1 MPGRV
6 QSSVIMA
13 NLKPSPS
20 RPSKFSAGTSQSVK
34 ISSAVCKP
42 LMPILSSMLPTTE
55 ARKVLLD
62 NESAD
67 AACAHRCICERENR
81 IDLRQHAIGDEALR
95 AVEDIFVATAHRYRL
110 H

>member
-1 MPGRV
+1 
-6 QSSVIMA
+6 
-13 NLKPSPS
+13 
-20 RPSKFSAGTSQSVK
+20 
-34 ISSAVCKP
+34 
-42 LMPILSSMLPTTE
+42 MLPTTE

-110 H
+110 HSCRVRTGTRLGQAKGRQPLTTCQWRYILALLLLITREQNRG